1 MKKIV
6 LGTLAGFLVFT
17 VVVVGFFSLSLSSA
31 VCQPTSDLKIAA
43 TVDGVYAKDLKPKQ
57 LEIAEKIIGIGKAR
71 GRSARDIKIALM
83 TAAQE
88 SGIRNLSYGH
98 LDSVGI
104 YQQRRHYGTV
114 SQRLNPTFSINA
126 FFKELEKVKDRA
138 SKTLLQVALA
148 TQRPDP
154 AAYSSPDNS
163 FNSWESLADQL
174 LKGVVG
180 GVSATV
186 SSSEYNECLTEDGES
201 NDAPGQTFTEGCPS
215 NSPGSYR
222 MMGNGT
228 RIKVCKVNGIIVNAK
243 IASKWQ
249 YLIRK
254 AKSEGVTL
262 TGGGFRTAAQQI
274 ALRRAHCGSSQYAI
288 YKMSSYSCSPP
299 TARPGTSNHEKAL
312 AVDLN
317 NARSFNSRVYLWM
330 KANAPK
336 LGITAEVRGEPWHWS
351 LGGH

>member
-1 MKKIV
+1 MRKKWRIIV
-6 LGTLAGFLVFT
+6 AGGIAFVLAIAGFFVLA
-17 VVVVGFFSLSLSSA
+17 LSSA
-31 VCQPTSDLKIAA
+31 VCEPTGDLKIASN
-43 TVDGVYAKDLKPKQ
+43 VDGVYAKDLNPKQ
-57 LEIAEKIIGIGKAR
+57 LRIVEEIIGIGKAR
-71 GRSARDIKIALM
+71 GRPAREIKVALM
-83 TAAQE
+83 VAAQE

-104 YQQRRHYGTV
+104 FQQRDHYGTV
-114 SQRLNPTFSINA
+114 AQRLNPTFSINA
-126 FFKELEKVKDRA
+126 FFKELERVKDRA
-138 SKTLLQVALA
+138 SKTLLQIALD

-154 AAYSSPDNS
+154 AAYSSSKNN

-180 GVSATV
+180 GISATT
-186 SSSEYNECLTEDGES
+186 SSVNYNECLTEDGES
-201 NDAPGQTFTEGCPS
+201 NDGGGQSFTEGCPS

-228 RIKVCKVNGIIVNAK
+228 RIKVCNVSGIIVNAK
-243 IASKWQ
+243 IAAKWQ

-262 TGGGFRTAAQQI
+262 SGGGFRTPAQQI
-274 ALRRAHCGSSQYAI
+274 SLRRAHCGSSHYAI
-288 YKMSSYSCSPP
+288 YQKPSLSCNPP
-299 TARPGTSNHEKAL
+299 TARPGRSNHEKAL
-312 AVDLN
+312 AIDLK
-317 NARSFNSRVYLWM
+317 NAGSYNSRVHLWM

-336 LGITAEVRGEPWHWS
+336 LGITAKVPREPWHWS